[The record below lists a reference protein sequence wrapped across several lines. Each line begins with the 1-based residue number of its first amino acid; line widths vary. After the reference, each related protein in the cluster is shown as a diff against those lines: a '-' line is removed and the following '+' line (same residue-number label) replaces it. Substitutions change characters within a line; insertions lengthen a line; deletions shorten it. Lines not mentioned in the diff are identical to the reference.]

1 MLLHRAAT
9 SCFSLPLTKACAN
22 GVGPG
27 DFHGLPPSPRHSLA
41 PKPRNTPTSWNSE
54 SHHPSPLSLQ
64 GMYKAILVSKYGFA
78 LGLGLGRLGLGGISS
93 QVRFC
98 PQRSPPFQCL
108 CRLSRASVS
117 FIAEFLLLYLL
128 LCILFWI
135 GLNWSSQL
143 IHPSYIPHKPS
154 NVFLDIIGT
163 HAVAFS
169 VKYYKDHHPRH
180 LNLLHISRDPEE
192 RF

>member
-1 MLLHRAAT
+1 MAIAPPSAQLSRGWVLLHRAAT
-9 SCFSLPLTKACAN
+9 SCFSLRFTKACAN

-54 SHHPSPLSLQ
+54 SRHPSPLSLQ

-78 LGLGLGRLGLGGISS
+78 LGLGLGRLGLGGLSS

-98 PQRSPPFQCL
+98 PQLSPPFQCL

-117 FIAEFLLLYLL
+117 SIAEFLLLYLL
-128 LCILFWI
+128 LCLLFWI

-143 IHPSYIPHKPS
+143 SPHTSLTNHPMY
-154 NVFLDIIGT
+154 FWTL
-163 HAVAFS
+163 
-169 VKYYKDHHPRH
+169 
-180 LNLLHISRDPEE
+180 
-192 RF
+192 